1 MISLRATKAALRQQS
16 LHFFVDPQ
24 WVIPSIFAPFIFTT
38 VTLFLFR
45 HTGGDLLLYAVL
57 GGGVLGMWGN
67 TIQSSSWS
75 IGYDRMNG
83 TLEAIM
89 VTPAPLASVV
99 LGRCLWNS
107 FLGLLNALA
116 VFLVAHFAFGIDVTL
131 RDPAGFA
138 LALFLTLLSL
148 SVLGMVFGAFYV
160 VTRASSALFQMLEFP
175 FYVLSGAVYSLA
187 ILPEWTRPF
196 SYAIPATWGAEALKI
211 ATFAGYDSL
220 QLGYWGAMGL
230 LAITTA
236 SFLLLSIRLFS
247 YLEKKAKISG
257 TLVRY

>member
-1 MISLRATKAALRQQS
+1 MISPVAVKAALKQQS
-16 LHFFVDPQ
+16 IHFFVDPQ
-24 WVIPSIFAPFIFTT
+24 WVIPSIIAPFIFTT
-38 VTLFLFR
+38 VTLFLFS

-75 IGYDRMNG
+75 IGFDRMNG

-89 VTPAPLASVV
+89 VTPSPLASVV

-107 FLGLLNALA
+107 FIGLLNALA
-116 VFLVAHFAFGIDVTL
+116 VFLVAQFAFGIDVTL
-131 RDPAGFA
+131 RDPFGFM
-138 LALFLTLLSL
+138 LALVLTLLSL

-160 VTRASSALFQMLEFP
+160 VTRTSSALFQILEFP
-175 FYVLSGAVYSLA
+175 VYVLSGAVYSLA

-196 SYAIPATWGAEALKI
+196 SFAIPATWGAEALKI
-211 ATFAGYDSL
+211 ASFTSYDSL
-220 QLGYWGAMGL
+220 GLGYWGTIAVL
-230 LAITTA
+230 LISTA
-236 SFLLLSIRLFS
+236 VFLLLSLRLFS
-247 YLEKKAKISG
+247 YLETKAKVSG

>member
-1 MISLRATKAALRQQS
+1 MISARAVKAAFRQQAI
-16 LHFFVDPQ
+16 HFFVDPQ
-24 WVIPSIFAPFIFTT
+24 WVIPSIIAPFIFTT
-38 VTLFLFR
+38 VSLFMFR

-107 FLGLLNALA
+107 FIGLLNALA
-116 VFLVAHFAFGIDVTL
+116 VFLVANFAFGIDITV
-131 RDPAGFA
+131 RDPLGFA
-138 LALFLTLLSL
+138 AALLLTLISL
-148 SVLGMVFGAFYV
+148 SILGMVFGAFYV

-175 FYVLSGAVYSLA
+175 VYVLSGAVYSLA
-187 ILPEWTRPF
+187 ILPGWARPF
-196 SYAIPATWGAEALKI
+196 SFIIPATWGSEALKI
-211 ATFAGYDSL
+211 ATFSGYNPL
-220 QLGYWGAMGL
+220 GVGYWGALGL
-230 LAITTA
+230 LLLSTVT
-236 SFLLLSIRLFS
+236 FLLLSLRLFS
-247 YLEKKAKISG
+247 YLEKRAKISG

>member
-1 MISLRATKAALRQQS
+1 MIELRAVKAALKQQS
-16 LHFFVDPQ
+16 IHFFVDPQ
-24 WVIPSIFAPFIFTT
+24 WVIPSIIAPFIFTT
-38 VTLFLFR
+38 VTLYLFS

-89 VTPAPLASVV
+89 VTPSSLSSVV
-99 LGRCLWNS
+99 LGRCIWNS
-107 FLGLLNALA
+107 FIGLLNALA
-116 VFLVAHFAFGIDVTL
+116 VFLVAQLAFGIDVTL
-131 RDPAGFA
+131 RDPAGFVI
-138 LALFLTLLSL
+138 ALFLTLISL

-175 FYVLSGAVYSLA
+175 VYVLSGAVYSLA

-196 SYAIPATWGAEALKI
+196 SYVIPATWGAEALKI
-211 ATFAGYDSL
+211 ACFTGYDSL
-220 QLGYWGAMGL
+220 GLGYWGALTVL
-230 LAITTA
+230 LISTIA
-236 SFLLLSIRLFS
+236 FLLLSLQLFS
-247 YLEKKAKISG
+247 YLEHKAKVSG